1 MIGRMTSRDRLPVLM
16 ALSILALGVG
26 IAMVLA

>member
-1 MIGRMTSRDRLPVLM
+1 MIGRMTSRDRLPILM